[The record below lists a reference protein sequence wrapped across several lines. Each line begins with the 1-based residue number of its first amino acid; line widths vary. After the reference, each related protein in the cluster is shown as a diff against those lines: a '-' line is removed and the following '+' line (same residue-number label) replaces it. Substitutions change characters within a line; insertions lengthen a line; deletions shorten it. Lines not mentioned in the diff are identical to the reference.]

1 MGSALYRFRF
11 ANIRHL
17 NIITNTSN
25 SIMRCIIITKAMSDR
40 SSSTKKM
47 ALQVI
52 GGICSLIAEP
62 KSILPYIPELLSGI
76 KSILTDPIPDV
87 RSASALAIRSLNE
100 SLEGCNKDLDGIYE
114 WLMILLND
122 ETCNNVQR
130 FGTA

>member
-52 GGICSLIAEP
+52 GGICSLIAE
-62 KSILPYIPELLSGI
+62 LLSGV

-87 RSASALAIRSLNE
+87 RSASALAILSLNE
-100 SLEGCNKDLDGIYE
+100 SLGGGNENESNKDLDGIS
-114 WLMILLND
+114 IKSKDVIQQD
-122 ETCNNVQR
+122 ETSIISGRFIRKNVL
-130 FGTA
+130 G